1 MCAQVSHIN
10 AFLLQASTVQ
20 ASVAIK
26 GLHTAMLRRFLSGGT
41 SLNNDSSNS
50 VADLCLEVAQ
60 TVLPEFPLAVR
71 IMVVKKTTQHKGDR
85 NVTERT

>member
-1 MCAQVSHIN
+1 MD
-10 AFLLQASTVQ
+10 
-20 ASVAIK
+20 
-26 GLHTAMLRRFLSGGT
+26 
-41 SLNNDSSNS
+41 NDSSNS

-60 TVLPEFPLAVR
+60 TVLPEFLLAVR